1 MILKD
6 AMNTY
11 NPALE
16 VIQNKGFKI
25 SIVDYEENFDWKAY
39 NDKNEFI
46 ASDPLRLLG
55 LIIIYE
61 NMGENWNDF
70 KENHYDKILKIF
82 YGE

>member
-11 NPALE
+11 NPAIE

-61 NMGENWNDF
+61 NKGENWNDF

>member
-11 NPALE
+11 NPAIE

-25 SIVDYEENFDWKAY
+25 SIVDYEENFDWKVY
-39 NDKNEFI
+39 SDENEFI

-82 YGE
+82 YSK